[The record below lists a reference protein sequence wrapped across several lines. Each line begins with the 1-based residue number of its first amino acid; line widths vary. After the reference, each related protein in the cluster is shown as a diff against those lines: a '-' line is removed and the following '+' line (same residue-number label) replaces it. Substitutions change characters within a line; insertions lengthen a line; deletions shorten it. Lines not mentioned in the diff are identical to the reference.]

1 MESVEVRQALE
12 TAIMLGE
19 VSERSHT
26 VEINRIGKVRIN
38 GGSAALMTNAGKWE
52 KITRDNL
59 ELRFKELMTE
69 SVHERIKRKM
79 KTLVYS

>member
-19 VSERSHT
+19 VSENSHT
-26 VEINRIGKVRIN
+26 VQIDRIGEVRIN
-38 GGSAALMTNAGKWE
+38 GGSAALMTNAGKWK

-69 SVHERIKRKM
+69 SVPERIKRKM
-79 KTLVYS
+79 KTLVFN